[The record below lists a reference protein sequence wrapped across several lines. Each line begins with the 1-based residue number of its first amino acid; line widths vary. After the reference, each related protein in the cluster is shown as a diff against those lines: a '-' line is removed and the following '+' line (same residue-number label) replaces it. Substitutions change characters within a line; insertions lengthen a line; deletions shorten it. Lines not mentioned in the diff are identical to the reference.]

1 MRFENCFGGPLV
13 HVRERGDW
21 IQRTAEHLRLFSG
34 RSGVHPW
41 AAGAVNLDEI

>member
-1 MRFENCFGGPLV
+1 MC
-13 HVRERGDW
+13 VREVT
-21 IQRTAEHLRLFSG
+21 IQRAAEHPRLFSG